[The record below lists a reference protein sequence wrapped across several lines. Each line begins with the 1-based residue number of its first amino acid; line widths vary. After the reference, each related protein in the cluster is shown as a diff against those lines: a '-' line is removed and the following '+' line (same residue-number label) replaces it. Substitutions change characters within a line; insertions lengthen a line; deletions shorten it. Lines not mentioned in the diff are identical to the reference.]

1 MFLKTLLIST
11 PMKEIRKIPFHKG
24 LNLIVDETPSGQTLT
39 GNNVGKTTVL
49 RLIDFCL
56 GRDGSVV
63 YKDPESKREVYQLVK
78 DYLIDNKI
86 IITLTLV
93 DDLDNPQRQVEVRR
107 NFLARKEHIC
117 QINCEDINKTDF
129 DSRLGEVIFPSI
141 KVEKPTFRQII
152 AHNVRYEDIRLNN
165 TLDILNPFTKPEEY
179 ETLYLF
185 LFGCDYDEG
194 NRREELLAN
203 IKSESNYKKRL
214 EKRGTKN
221 SYKVALQDIDR
232 EIAKLE
238 QKKSSLNINPQ
249 LDSDLVDLSKV
260 KEDINS
266 VSSAITSLRI
276 RRDVIQESINDFNQQ
291 RFDVDMAQL
300 QLVYN
305 QAAALIP
312 KMQHTFE
319 EMVSYHNKMLA
330 NRVRFIEEE
339 IPALDEKIVNLQA
352 SFASLREKERYLT
365 EKITASDTF
374 EELEKIINSLSEQ
387 YTRKGEYGSILSQI
401 ESVEETINKF
411 NEDLKNID
419 DGLFSKVFKSKVD
432 EQLSKFNDIFSEI
445 SDELYDER
453 YSVKEDVVRNTKGQP
468 VYKFSIIGT
477 NLSSGKKQGEI
488 SCFDIAYTLFADQE
502 SIPCMHFILND
513 KKELMHDNQLVKLAD
528 IVNRENV
535 QFVASILEDKLPAE
549 LRNEKYYVVKLSQ
562 NNKLL
567 RIENPQEV
575 LY

>member
-1 MFLKTLLIST
+1 MFLKSLLIST
-11 PMKEIRKIPFHKG
+11 PTKVIREIPFHKG
-24 LNLIVDETPSGQTLT
+24 LNLIVDETPSGETLT

-49 RLIDFCL
+49 RLVDFCL

-63 YKDPESKREVYQLVK
+63 FKDPESKREVYQLVK

-93 DDLDNPQRQVEVRR
+93 DDLDNPQRQIEVSR
-107 NFLARKEHIC
+107 NFLPRKESIC
-117 QINCEDINKTDF
+117 KINGEDISKIDF
-129 DSRLGEVIFPSI
+129 ENRLGEVIFPSI

-165 TLDILNPFTKPEEY
+165 TLDILNSFTKLEEY

-194 NRREELLAN
+194 SRREELLAN
-203 IKSESNYKKRL
+203 IKSESNYMKRL
-214 EKRGTKN
+214 EKHGTKN

-249 LDSDLVDLSKV
+249 LDQDLVELTSV
-260 KEDINS
+260 KEELNS
-266 VSSAITSLRI
+266 ISSAITSLRI

-291 RFDVDMAQL
+291 RFDVDMVQL
-300 QLVYN
+300 QLVYK

-312 KMQHTFE
+312 TIQHTFE

-330 NRVRFIEEE
+330 NRARFIEEE
-339 IPALDEKIVNLQA
+339 IPALDEKMAQLQT

-365 EKITASDTF
+365 EKVTASDTF
-374 EELEKIINSLSEQ
+374 EELEKVINALNEQ
-387 YTRKGEYGSILSQI
+387 YTRKGEYGAILSQI
-401 ESVEETINKF
+401 ESVEEAMNKF

-419 DGLFSKVFKSKVD
+419 DGLFSTDFKSKVD

-453 YSVKEDVVRNTKGQP
+453 YSVKEDVIRNTKGQS

-502 SIPCMHFILND
+502 SIPCLHFILND
-513 KKELMHDNQLVKLAD
+513 KKELMHDNQLVKLAE
-528 IVNRENV
+528 IANRENI

-549 LRNEKYYVVKLSQ
+549 LRNDDYYVVKLSQ
-562 NNKLL
+562 NDKLF
-567 RIENPQEV
+567 RIENPS
-575 LY
+575 

>member
-1 MFLKTLLIST
+1 MFLKSLLIST
-11 PMKEIRKIPFHKG
+11 PTKVIREIPFHKG
-24 LNLIVDETPSGQTLT
+24 LNLIVDETPSGETLT

-49 RLIDFCL
+49 RLVDFCL

-63 YKDPESKREVYQLVK
+63 FKDPESKREVYQLVK

-93 DDLDNPQRQVEVRR
+93 DDLDNPQRQIEVSR
-107 NFLARKEHIC
+107 NFLPRKESIC
-117 QINCEDINKTDF
+117 KINGEEISKIDF
-129 DSRLGEVIFPSI
+129 ENRLGDVIFPSI

-152 AHNVRYEDIRLNN
+152 AHNVRYEDTRLNN
-165 TLDILNPFTKPEEY
+165 TLDILNSFTKLEEY

-194 NRREELLAN
+194 SRREELLAN
-203 IKSESNYKKRL
+203 IKSESNYMKRL
-214 EKRGTKN
+214 EKHGTKN

-249 LDSDLVDLSKV
+249 LDQDLVELTSV
-260 KEDINS
+260 KEELNS
-266 VSSAITSLRI
+266 ISSAITSLRI

-291 RFDVDMAQL
+291 RFDVDMVQL
-300 QLVYN
+300 QLVYK

-312 KMQHTFE
+312 TIQHTFE

-330 NRVRFIEEE
+330 NRARFIEEE
-339 IPALDEKIVNLQA
+339 IPALDEKIAQLQT

-365 EKITASDTF
+365 EKVTASDTF
-374 EELEKIINSLSEQ
+374 EELEKVINALNEQ
-387 YTRKGEYGSILSQI
+387 YTRKGEYGAILSQI
-401 ESVEETINKF
+401 ESVEEAMNKF

-419 DGLFSKVFKSKVD
+419 DGLFSTDFKSKVD

-453 YSVKEDVVRNTKGQP
+453 YSVKEDVIRNAKGQS

-502 SIPCMHFILND
+502 SIPCLHFILND
-513 KKELMHDNQLVKLAD
+513 KKELMHDNQLVKLAE
-528 IVNRENV
+528 IANRENI

-549 LRNEKYYVVKLSQ
+549 LRNDDYYVVKLSQ
-562 NNKLL
+562 NDKLF
-567 RIENPQEV
+567 RIENPS
-575 LY
+575 

>member
-1 MFLKTLLIST
+1 MFLKSLLIST
-11 PMKEIRKIPFHKG
+11 PTKEIREIPFHKG
-24 LNLIVDETPSGQTLT
+24 LNLIVDETPSGETLT

-49 RLIDFCL
+49 RLVDFCL

-63 YKDPESKREVYQLVK
+63 FKDPESKRGVYQLVK

-93 DDLDNPQRQVEVRR
+93 DDLDNPQRQVEVSR
-107 NFLARKEHIC
+107 NFLPRKESISK
-117 QINCEDINKTDF
+117 INGEDISKTDF
-129 DSRLGEVIFPSI
+129 ENRLGEVIFPSI

-165 TLDILNPFTKPEEY
+165 TLDILNSFTKLEEY

-194 NRREELLAN
+194 SRREELLAN
-203 IKSESNYKKRL
+203 IKSESNYMKRL
-214 EKRGTKN
+214 EKHGTKN

-249 LDSDLVDLSKV
+249 LDQDLVELTSV
-260 KEDINS
+260 KEELNS

-291 RFDVDMAQL
+291 RFDVDMVQL
-300 QLVYN
+300 QLVYK

-312 KMQHTFE
+312 TIQHTFE
-319 EMVSYHNKMLA
+319 EMVIYHNKMLA
-330 NRVRFIEEE
+330 NRARFIEEE
-339 IPALDEKIVNLQA
+339 IPALDEKMAQLQA

-365 EKITASDTF
+365 EKVTASDTF
-374 EELEKIINSLSEQ
+374 EELEKVINALNEQ
-387 YTRKGEYGSILSQI
+387 YTRKGEYGAILSQI
-401 ESVEETINKF
+401 ESVEEAMNKF

-419 DGLFSKVFKSKVD
+419 VGLFSTDFKSKVD

-453 YSVKEDVVRNTKGQP
+453 YSVKEDVIRNTKGQS

-502 SIPCMHFILND
+502 SIPCLHFILND
-513 KKELMHDNQLVKLAD
+513 KKELMHDNQLIKLAE
-528 IVNRENV
+528 IANRENI

-549 LRNEKYYVVKLSQ
+549 LRNDDYYVVKLSQ
-562 NNKLL
+562 NDKLF
-567 RIENPQEV
+567 RIENPS
-575 LY
+575 

>member
-1 MFLKTLLIST
+1 MFLKSLLIST
-11 PMKEIRKIPFHKG
+11 PTKVIREIPFHKG
-24 LNLIVDETPSGQTLT
+24 LNLIVDETPSGETLT

-49 RLIDFCL
+49 RLVDFCL

-63 YKDPESKREVYQLVK
+63 FKDPESKREVYQLVK

-93 DDLDNPQRQVEVRR
+93 DDLDNPQRQIEVSR
-107 NFLARKEHIC
+107 NFLPRKESIC
-117 QINCEDINKTDF
+117 KINGEDISKIDF
-129 DSRLGEVIFPSI
+129 ENRLGEVIFPSI

-165 TLDILNPFTKPEEY
+165 TLDILNSFTKLEEY

-194 NRREELLAN
+194 SRREELLAN
-203 IKSESNYKKRL
+203 IKSEFNYMKRL
-214 EKRGTKN
+214 EKHGTKN

-249 LDSDLVDLSKV
+249 LDQDLVELTSV
-260 KEDINS
+260 KEELNS
-266 VSSAITSLRI
+266 ISSAITSLRI

-291 RFDVDMAQL
+291 RFDVDMVQL
-300 QLVYN
+300 QLVYK

-312 KMQHTFE
+312 TIQHTFE

-330 NRVRFIEEE
+330 NRARYIEEE
-339 IPALDEKIVNLQA
+339 TPALDEKMAQLQT

-365 EKITASDTF
+365 EKVTASDTF
-374 EELEKIINSLSEQ
+374 EELEKVINALNEQ
-387 YTRKGEYGSILSQI
+387 YTRKGEYGAILSQI
-401 ESVEETINKF
+401 ESAEEAMNKF

-419 DGLFSKVFKSKVD
+419 DGLFSTDFKSKVD

-453 YSVKEDVVRNTKGQP
+453 YSVKEDVIRNAKGQS

-502 SIPCMHFILND
+502 SIPCLHFILND
-513 KKELMHDNQLVKLAD
+513 KKELMHDNQLVKLAE
-528 IVNRENV
+528 IANRENI

-549 LRNEKYYVVKLSQ
+549 LRNDDYYVVKLSQ
-562 NNKLL
+562 NDKLF
-567 RIENPQEV
+567 RIENPS
-575 LY
+575 

>member
-1 MFLKTLLIST
+1 MFLKSLLIST
-11 PMKEIRKIPFHKG
+11 PTKVIREIPFHKG
-24 LNLIVDETPSGQTLT
+24 LNLIVDETPSGETLT

-49 RLIDFCL
+49 RLVDFCL

-63 YKDPESKREVYQLVK
+63 FKDPESKREVYQLVK

-93 DDLDNPQRQVEVRR
+93 DDLDNPQRQIEVNR
-107 NFLARKEHIC
+107 NFLPRKESIC
-117 QINCEDINKTDF
+117 KINGEDISKIDF
-129 DSRLGEVIFPSI
+129 ENRLGEVIFPSI

-165 TLDILNPFTKPEEY
+165 TLDILNSFTKLEEY

-185 LFGCDYDEG
+185 LFGCDYNEG
-194 NRREELLAN
+194 SRREELLAN
-203 IKSESNYKKRL
+203 IKSEFNYMKRL
-214 EKRGTKN
+214 EKHGTKN

-249 LDSDLVDLSKV
+249 LDQDLVELTSV
-260 KEDINS
+260 KEELNS
-266 VSSAITSLRI
+266 ISSAITSLRI

-291 RFDVDMAQL
+291 RFDVDMVQL
-300 QLVYN
+300 QLVYK

-312 KMQHTFE
+312 TIQHTFE

-330 NRVRFIEEE
+330 NRARYIEEE
-339 IPALDEKIVNLQA
+339 IPALDEKMAQLQT

-365 EKITASDTF
+365 EKVTASDTF
-374 EELEKIINSLSEQ
+374 EELEKVINALNEQ
-387 YTRKGEYGSILSQI
+387 YTRKGEYGAILSQI
-401 ESVEETINKF
+401 ESVEEAMKKF

-419 DGLFSKVFKSKVD
+419 DGLFSTDFKSKVD

-453 YSVKEDVVRNTKGQP
+453 YSVKEDVIRNAKGQS

-502 SIPCMHFILND
+502 SIPCLHFILND
-513 KKELMHDNQLVKLAD
+513 KKELMHDNQLVKLAE
-528 IVNRENV
+528 IANRENI

-549 LRNEKYYVVKLSQ
+549 LRNDDYYVVKLSQ
-562 NNKLL
+562 NDKLF
-567 RIENPQEV
+567 RIENPS
-575 LY
+575 

>member
-1 MFLKTLLIST
+1 MFLKSLLIASPT
-11 PMKEIRKIPFHKG
+11 MEIRKISFHKG
-24 LNLIVDETPSGQTLT
+24 LNLIVDETPSGETLT

-56 GRDGSVV
+56 GREGSVV
-63 YKDPESKREVYQLVK
+63 FKDPESKREVYQLVK

-86 IITLTLV
+86 IVTLTLV
-93 DDLDNPQRQVEVRR
+93 DDLDNPRRKVEICR
-107 NFLARKEHIC
+107 NFLSRRESIC
-117 QINCEDINKTDF
+117 QINGEDISKSDF
-129 DSRLGEVIFPSI
+129 ENSLGKVIFPTI
-141 KVEKPTFRQII
+141 KVEKPSFRQII

-165 TLDILNPFTKPEEY
+165 TLDILNSFTKTEEY

-194 NRREELLAN
+194 NKREELIAN

-214 EKRGTKN
+214 EKHGTKN

-238 QKKSSLNINPQ
+238 QKKATLNINPQ
-249 LDSDLVDLSKV
+249 LDLDLEELTGV
-260 KEDINS
+260 KEELNT
-266 VSSAITSLRI
+266 VGSAITSLRI

-300 QLVYN
+300 QLIYK
-305 QAAALIP
+305 QAASLMPAI
-312 KMQHTFE
+312 QHTFE

-339 IPALDEKIVNLQA
+339 IPLLEEKIGQLQM
-352 SFASLREKERYLT
+352 SFSYLREKEMLLT

-374 EELEKIINSLSEQ
+374 EELEKVINALNEQ
-387 YTRKGEYGSILSQI
+387 YTRKGEYSAILSQI
-401 ESVEETINKF
+401 ESVEEAIGKF
-411 NEDLKNID
+411 DEDLKNID
-419 DGLFSKVFKSKVD
+419 EGLFSNDFKTIVD
-432 EQLSKFNDIFSEI
+432 DQLSKFNDIFSEI

-453 YSVKEDVVRNTKGQP
+453 YSVKEDVVRNTKGQF

-502 SIPCMHFILND
+502 SIPCLHFILND
-513 KKELMHDNQLVKLAD
+513 KKELMHDNQLVKLAE
-528 IVNRENV
+528 IANRENI

-549 LRNEKYYVVKLSQ
+549 LRNEDYYIVKLSQ
-562 NNKLL
+562 GDKLL
-567 RIENPQEV
+567 RIENT
-575 LY
+575 

>member
-1 MFLKTLLIST
+1 MFLKSLLIST
-11 PMKEIRKIPFHKG
+11 PTKVIREIPFHKG
-24 LNLIVDETPSGQTLT
+24 LNLIVDETPSGETLT

-49 RLIDFCL
+49 RLVDFCL

-63 YKDPESKREVYQLVK
+63 FKDPESKREVYQLVK

-86 IITLTLV
+86 IITLILV
-93 DDLDNPQRQVEVRR
+93 DDLDNPQRQIEVSR
-107 NFLARKEHIC
+107 NFLPRKESIC
-117 QINCEDINKTDF
+117 KINGEDISKIDF
-129 DSRLGEVIFPSI
+129 ENRLGEVIFPSI

-165 TLDILNPFTKPEEY
+165 TLDILNSFTKLEEY

-194 NRREELLAN
+194 SRREELLAN
-203 IKSESNYKKRL
+203 IKSESNYMKRL
-214 EKRGTKN
+214 EKHGTKN

-249 LDSDLVDLSKV
+249 LDQDLVELTSV
-260 KEDINS
+260 KEELNS
-266 VSSAITSLRI
+266 ISSAITSLRI

-291 RFDVDMAQL
+291 RFDVDMVQL
-300 QLVYN
+300 QLVYK

-312 KMQHTFE
+312 TIQHTFE

-330 NRVRFIEEE
+330 NRARFIEEE
-339 IPALDEKIVNLQA
+339 IPALDEKMAQLQT

-365 EKITASDTF
+365 EKVTASDTF
-374 EELEKIINSLSEQ
+374 EELEKVINALNEQ
-387 YTRKGEYGSILSQI
+387 YTRKGEYGAILSQI
-401 ESVEETINKF
+401 ESVEEAMNKF

-419 DGLFSKVFKSKVD
+419 DGLFSTDFKSKVD

-453 YSVKEDVVRNTKGQP
+453 YSVKEDVIRNAKGQS

-502 SIPCMHFILND
+502 SIPCLHFILND
-513 KKELMHDNQLVKLAD
+513 KKELMHDNQLVKLAE
-528 IVNRENV
+528 IANRENI

-549 LRNEKYYVVKLSQ
+549 LRNDDYYVVKLSQ
-562 NNKLL
+562 NDKLF
-567 RIENPQEV
+567 RIENPS
-575 LY
+575 

>member
-1 MFLKTLLIST
+1 MFLKSLLIST
-11 PMKEIRKIPFHKG
+11 PTKEIREILFHKG
-24 LNLIVDETPSGQTLT
+24 LNLIVDETPSGETLT

-63 YKDPESKREVYQLVK
+63 YKDPENKREVYQLVK
-78 DYLIDNKI
+78 DYLVDNKI

-93 DDLDNPQRQVEVRR
+93 DDLDAPQRQVEVSR
-107 NFLARKEHIC
+107 NFLVRKEAIC
-117 QINCEDINKTDF
+117 QINGEDISKTDF
-129 DSRLGEVIFPSI
+129 ESRLGEVIFPSI
-141 KVEKPTFRQII
+141 RISKPTFRQII

-165 TLDILNPFTKPEEY
+165 TLDILNSFTTPEEY

-185 LFGCDYDEG
+185 LFGCNYDDG
-194 NRREELLAN
+194 KRREELIAN
-203 IKSESNYKKRL
+203 IKSELNYKKRL
-214 EKRGTKN
+214 EKNGTKN

-249 LDSDLVDLSKV
+249 LDQDLAELTAV
-260 KEDINS
+260 KEELNR

-300 QLVYN
+300 QLVYK

-312 KMQHTFE
+312 TIQHTFE
-319 EMVSYHNKMLA
+319 EMVNYHNKMLA
-330 NRVRFIEEE
+330 NRIHFIEEE
-339 IPALDEKIVNLQA
+339 IPSLDERIFQLQI
-352 SFASLREKERYLT
+352 SYTTLRVKERRLT
-365 EKITASDTF
+365 ETITASDTF
-374 EELEKIINSLSEQ
+374 DELEKVINALNEQ
-387 YTRKGEYGSILSQI
+387 YKRKGEYGAILYQI
-401 ESVEETINKF
+401 ESVDEALTKF
-411 NEDLKNID
+411 NEELQDID
-419 DGLFSKVFKSKVD
+419 DGLFSVDFKAMVD

-453 YSVKEDVVRNTKGQP
+453 YSVKEDVVMTSKGQS

-488 SCFDIAYTLFADQE
+488 SCFDIAYTLFADRE
-502 SIPCMHFILND
+502 SIPCLHFILND

-528 IVNRENV
+528 IANRENI

-549 LRNEKYYVVKLSQ
+549 LRDEDYYVVKLSQ
-562 NNKLL
+562 NDKLL
-567 RIENPQEV
+567 RIEN
-575 LY
+575 LS

>member
-1 MFLKTLLIST
+1 MFLKSLLIST
-11 PMKEIRKIPFHKG
+11 PTKVIREIPFHKG
-24 LNLIVDETPSGQTLT
+24 LNLIVDETPSGETLT

-49 RLIDFCL
+49 RLVDFCL

-63 YKDPESKREVYQLVK
+63 FKDPESKREVYQLVK

-93 DDLDNPQRQVEVRR
+93 DDLDNPQRQIEVSR
-107 NFLARKEHIC
+107 NFLPRKESIC
-117 QINCEDINKTDF
+117 KINGEDISKIDF
-129 DSRLGEVIFPSI
+129 ENRLGEVIFPSI

-165 TLDILNPFTKPEEY
+165 TLDILNSFTKLEEY

-194 NRREELLAN
+194 SRREELLAN
-203 IKSESNYKKRL
+203 IKSEFNYMKRL
-214 EKRGTKN
+214 EKHGTKN

-249 LDSDLVDLSKV
+249 LDQDLVELTSV
-260 KEDINS
+260 KEELNS
-266 VSSAITSLRI
+266 ISSAITSLRI

-291 RFDVDMAQL
+291 RFDVDMVQL
-300 QLVYN
+300 QLVYK

-312 KMQHTFE
+312 TIQHTFE

-330 NRVRFIEEE
+330 NRARYIEEE
-339 IPALDEKIVNLQA
+339 IPALDEKMAQLQT

-365 EKITASDTF
+365 EKVTASDTF
-374 EELEKIINSLSEQ
+374 EELEKVINALNEQ
-387 YTRKGEYGSILSQI
+387 YTRKGEYGAILSQI
-401 ESVEETINKF
+401 ESVEEAMNKF

-419 DGLFSKVFKSKVD
+419 DGLFSTDFKSKVD

-445 SDELYDER
+445 SDEVYDER
-453 YSVKEDVVRNTKGQP
+453 YSVKEDVIRNAKGQS

-502 SIPCMHFILND
+502 SIPCLHFILND
-513 KKELMHDNQLVKLAD
+513 KKELMHDNQLVKLAE
-528 IVNRENV
+528 IANRENI

-549 LRNEKYYVVKLSQ
+549 LRNDDYYVVKLSQ
-562 NNKLL
+562 NDKLF
-567 RIENPQEV
+567 RIENPS
-575 LY
+575 

>member
-1 MFLKTLLIST
+1 MFLKSLLIST
-11 PMKEIRKIPFHKG
+11 PTKVIREIPFHKG
-24 LNLIVDETPSGQTLT
+24 LNLIVDETPSGETLT

-49 RLIDFCL
+49 RLVDFCL

-63 YKDPESKREVYQLVK
+63 FKDPESKREVYQLVK

-93 DDLDNPQRQVEVRR
+93 DDLDNPQRQIEVSR
-107 NFLARKEHIC
+107 NFLPRKESIC
-117 QINCEDINKTDF
+117 KINGEDISKIDF
-129 DSRLGEVIFPSI
+129 ENRLGEVIFPSI

-152 AHNVRYEDIRLNN
+152 AHNVRYEDLRLNN
-165 TLDILNPFTKPEEY
+165 TLDILNSFTKLEEY

-194 NRREELLAN
+194 SRREELLAN
-203 IKSESNYKKRL
+203 IKSESNYMKRL
-214 EKRGTKN
+214 EKHGTKN

-249 LDSDLVDLSKV
+249 LDQDLVELTSV
-260 KEDINS
+260 KEKLNS
-266 VSSAITSLRI
+266 ISSAITSLRI

-291 RFDVDMAQL
+291 RFDVDMVQL
-300 QLVYN
+300 QLVYK

-312 KMQHTFE
+312 TIQHTFE

-330 NRVRFIEEE
+330 NRARFIEEE
-339 IPALDEKIVNLQA
+339 IPALDEKIAQLQT

-365 EKITASDTF
+365 EKVTASDTF
-374 EELEKIINSLSEQ
+374 EELEKVINALNEQ
-387 YTRKGEYGSILSQI
+387 YTRKGEYGAILSQI
-401 ESVEETINKF
+401 ESVEEAMNKF

-419 DGLFSKVFKSKVD
+419 DGLFSTDFKSKVD

-453 YSVKEDVVRNTKGQP
+453 YSVKEDVIRNAKGQS

-502 SIPCMHFILND
+502 SIPCLHFILND
-513 KKELMHDNQLVKLAD
+513 KKELMHDNQLVKLAE
-528 IVNRENV
+528 IANRENI

-549 LRNEKYYVVKLSQ
+549 LRNDDYYVVKLSQ
-562 NNKLL
+562 NDKLF
-567 RIENPQEV
+567 RIENPS
-575 LY
+575 

>member
-1 MFLKTLLIST
+1 MFLKYLLIST
-11 PMKEIRKIPFHKG
+11 PTKVIREIPFHKG
-24 LNLIVDETPSGQTLT
+24 LNLIVDETPSGETLT

-63 YKDPESKREVYQLVK
+63 FKDPESKREVYQLVK

-93 DDLDNPQRQVEVRR
+93 DDLDNPQRQIEVSR
-107 NFLARKEHIC
+107 NFLPRKESIC
-117 QINCEDINKTDF
+117 KINGEDISKIDF
-129 DSRLGEVIFPSI
+129 ENRLGEVIFPSI

-165 TLDILNPFTKPEEY
+165 TLDILNSFTKLEEY

-194 NRREELLAN
+194 SRREELLAN
-203 IKSESNYKKRL
+203 IKSESNYMKRL
-214 EKRGTKN
+214 EKHGTKN

-249 LDSDLVDLSKV
+249 LDQDMVELTSV
-260 KEDINS
+260 KEELNS
-266 VSSAITSLRI
+266 ISSAITSLRI

-291 RFDVDMAQL
+291 RFDVDMVQL
-300 QLVYN
+300 QLVYK

-312 KMQHTFE
+312 TIQHTFE

-330 NRVRFIEEE
+330 NRARFIEEE
-339 IPALDEKIVNLQA
+339 IPALDEKMAQLQT

-365 EKITASDTF
+365 EKVTASDTF
-374 EELEKIINSLSEQ
+374 EELEKVINALNEQ
-387 YTRKGEYGSILSQI
+387 YTRKGEYGAILSQI
-401 ESVEETINKF
+401 ESVEEAMNKF

-419 DGLFSKVFKSKVD
+419 DGLFSTDFKSKVD

-453 YSVKEDVVRNTKGQP
+453 YSVKEDVIRNAKGQS

-502 SIPCMHFILND
+502 SIPCLHFILND
-513 KKELMHDNQLVKLAD
+513 KKELMHDNQLVKLAE
-528 IVNRENV
+528 IANRENI

-549 LRNEKYYVVKLSQ
+549 LRNDDYYVVKLSQ
-562 NNKLL
+562 NDKLF
-567 RIENPQEV
+567 RIENPS
-575 LY
+575 

>member
-1 MFLKTLLIST
+1 MFLKSLLIST
-11 PMKEIRKIPFHKG
+11 PTKVIREIPFHKG
-24 LNLIVDETPSGQTLT
+24 LNLIVDETPSGETLT

-49 RLIDFCL
+49 RLVDFCL

-63 YKDPESKREVYQLVK
+63 FKDPESKREVYQLVK
-78 DYLIDNKI
+78 DYLIDNKV

-93 DDLDNPQRQVEVRR
+93 DDLDNPQRQIEVNR
-107 NFLARKEHIC
+107 NFLPRKESIC
-117 QINCEDINKTDF
+117 KINGEDISKIDF
-129 DSRLGEVIFPSI
+129 ENRLGEVIFPSI

-165 TLDILNPFTKPEEY
+165 TLDILNSFTKLEEY

-185 LFGCDYDEG
+185 LFGCDYNEG
-194 NRREELLAN
+194 SRREELLSN
-203 IKSESNYKKRL
+203 IKSEFNYMKRL
-214 EKRGTKN
+214 EKHGTKN

-249 LDSDLVDLSKV
+249 LDQDLVELTSV
-260 KEDINS
+260 KEELNS
-266 VSSAITSLRI
+266 ISSAITSLRI

-291 RFDVDMAQL
+291 RFDVDMVQL
-300 QLVYN
+300 QLVYK

-312 KMQHTFE
+312 TIQHTFE

-330 NRVRFIEEE
+330 NRARYIEEE
-339 IPALDEKIVNLQA
+339 IPALDEKMAQLQT

-365 EKITASDTF
+365 EKVTASDTF
-374 EELEKIINSLSEQ
+374 EELEKVINALNEQ
-387 YTRKGEYGSILSQI
+387 YTRKGEYGAILSQI
-401 ESVEETINKF
+401 ESVEEAMKKF

-419 DGLFSKVFKSKVD
+419 DGLFSTDFKSKVD

-453 YSVKEDVVRNTKGQP
+453 YSVKEDVVRNAKGQS

-502 SIPCMHFILND
+502 SIPCLHFILND
-513 KKELMHDNQLVKLAD
+513 KKELMHDNQLVKLAE
-528 IVNRENV
+528 IANRENI

-549 LRNEKYYVVKLSQ
+549 LRNDDYYVVKLSQ
-562 NNKLL
+562 NDKLF
-567 RIENPQEV
+567 RIENPS
-575 LY
+575 

>member
-1 MFLKTLLIST
+1 MFLKSLLIST
-11 PMKEIRKIPFHKG
+11 PTKVIREIPFHKG
-24 LNLIVDETPSGQTLT
+24 LNLIVDETPSGETLT

-49 RLIDFCL
+49 RLVDFCL

-63 YKDPESKREVYQLVK
+63 FKDPESKREVYQLVK

-93 DDLDNPQRQVEVRR
+93 DDLDNPQRQIEVSR
-107 NFLARKEHIC
+107 NFLPRKESIC
-117 QINCEDINKTDF
+117 KINGEDISKIDF
-129 DSRLGEVIFPSI
+129 ENRLGEVIFPSI

-165 TLDILNPFTKPEEY
+165 TLDILNSFTKLEEY

-194 NRREELLAN
+194 SRREELLAN
-203 IKSESNYKKRL
+203 IKSEFNYMKRL
-214 EKRGTKN
+214 EKHGTKN

-232 EIAKLE
+232 EITKLE

-249 LDSDLVDLSKV
+249 LDQDLDELTSI
-260 KEDINS
+260 KEELNS

-276 RRDVIQESINDFNQQ
+276 RRDVIQESINDFNLQ
-291 RFDVDMAQL
+291 RFDVDMVQL
-300 QLVYN
+300 QLVYK

-312 KMQHTFE
+312 TIQHTFE

-330 NRVRFIEEE
+330 NRARYIEEE
-339 IPALDEKIVNLQA
+339 IPALDEKMAQLQT

-365 EKITASDTF
+365 EKVTASDTF
-374 EELEKIINSLSEQ
+374 EELEKVINALNEQ
-387 YTRKGEYGSILSQI
+387 YTRKGEYGAILSQI
-401 ESVEETINKF
+401 ESVEEAMKKF

-419 DGLFSKVFKSKVD
+419 DGLFSTDFKSKVD

-453 YSVKEDVVRNTKGQP
+453 YSVKEDVIRNAKGQS

-502 SIPCMHFILND
+502 SIPCLHFILND
-513 KKELMHDNQLVKLAD
+513 KKELMHDNQLVKLAE
-528 IVNRENV
+528 IANRENI

-549 LRNEKYYVVKLSQ
+549 LRNDDYYVVKLSQ
-562 NNKLL
+562 NDKLF
-567 RIENPQEV
+567 RIENPS
-575 LY
+575 

>member
-1 MFLKTLLIST
+1 MFLKSLLIST
-11 PMKEIRKIPFHKG
+11 PTKVIREIPFHKG
-24 LNLIVDETPSGQTLT
+24 LNLIVDETPSGETLT

-49 RLIDFCL
+49 RLVDFCL

-63 YKDPESKREVYQLVK
+63 FKDPESKREVYQLVK
-78 DYLIDNKI
+78 GYLIDNKI

-93 DDLDNPQRQVEVRR
+93 DDLDNPQRQIEVSR
-107 NFLARKEHIC
+107 NFLPRKESIC
-117 QINCEDINKTDF
+117 KINGEDISKIDF
-129 DSRLGEVIFPSI
+129 ENRLGEVIFPSI

-165 TLDILNPFTKPEEY
+165 TLDILNSFTKLEEY

-194 NRREELLAN
+194 SRREELLAN
-203 IKSESNYKKRL
+203 IKSESNYMKRL
-214 EKRGTKN
+214 EKHGTKN

-249 LDSDLVDLSKV
+249 LDQDLVELTSV
-260 KEDINS
+260 KEELNS
-266 VSSAITSLRI
+266 ISSAITSLRI

-291 RFDVDMAQL
+291 RFDVDMVQL
-300 QLVYN
+300 QLVYK

-312 KMQHTFE
+312 TIQHTFE

-330 NRVRFIEEE
+330 NRARFIEEE
-339 IPALDEKIVNLQA
+339 IPALDEKMAQLQT

-365 EKITASDTF
+365 EKVTASDTF
-374 EELEKIINSLSEQ
+374 EELEKVINALNEQ
-387 YTRKGEYGSILSQI
+387 YTRKGEYGAILSQI
-401 ESVEETINKF
+401 ESVEEAMNKF

-419 DGLFSKVFKSKVD
+419 DGLFSTDFKSKVD

-453 YSVKEDVVRNTKGQP
+453 YSVKEDVIRNAKGQS

-502 SIPCMHFILND
+502 SIPCLHFILND
-513 KKELMHDNQLVKLAD
+513 KKELMHDNQLVKLAE
-528 IVNRENV
+528 IANRENI

-549 LRNEKYYVVKLSQ
+549 LRNDDYYVVKLSQ
-562 NNKLL
+562 NDKLF
-567 RIENPQEV
+567 RIENPS
-575 LY
+575 

>member
-1 MFLKTLLIST
+1 MFLKSLLIASPT
-11 PMKEIRKIPFHKG
+11 KEIRKISFHKG
-24 LNLIVDETPSGQTLT
+24 LNLIVDETPSGETLT

-56 GRDGSVV
+56 GREGSVV
-63 YKDPESKREVYQLVK
+63 FKDPESKREVYQLVK

-86 IITLTLV
+86 IVTLTLV
-93 DDLDNPQRQVEVRR
+93 DDLDNPRRKVEICR
-107 NFLARKEHIC
+107 NFLSRRESIC
-117 QINCEDINKTDF
+117 QINGEDISKSDF
-129 DSRLGEVIFPSI
+129 ENSLGKVIFPTI
-141 KVEKPTFRQII
+141 KVEKPSFRQII

-165 TLDILNPFTKPEEY
+165 TLDILNSFTKTEEY

-194 NRREELLAN
+194 NRREELIAN

-214 EKRGTKN
+214 EKHGTKN

-238 QKKSSLNINPQ
+238 QKKATLNINPQ
-249 LDSDLVDLSKV
+249 LDLDLEELTGV
-260 KEDINS
+260 KEELNT
-266 VSSAITSLRI
+266 VGSAITSLRI

-300 QLVYN
+300 QLIYK
-305 QAAALIP
+305 QAASLMPAI
-312 KMQHTFE
+312 QHTFE

-339 IPALDEKIVNLQA
+339 IPLLEEKIWQLQM
-352 SFASLREKERYLT
+352 SFSYLREKEMLLT

-374 EELEKIINSLSEQ
+374 EELEKVINALNEQ
-387 YTRKGEYGSILSQI
+387 YTRKGEYSAILSQI
-401 ESVEETINKF
+401 ESVEEAIGKF
-411 NEDLKNID
+411 DEDLKNID
-419 DGLFSKVFKSKVD
+419 EGLFSNDFKTIVD
-432 EQLSKFNDIFSEI
+432 DQLSKFNDIFSEI

-453 YSVKEDVVRNTKGQP
+453 YSVKEDVVRNTKGQF

-488 SCFDIAYTLFADQE
+488 SCFDIAYTLFADKE
-502 SIPCMHFILND
+502 SIPCLHFILND
-513 KKELMHDNQLVKLAD
+513 KKELMHDNQLVKLAE
-528 IVNRENV
+528 IANRENI

-549 LRNEKYYVVKLSQ
+549 LRNEDYYIVKLSQ
-562 NNKLL
+562 GDKLL
-567 RIENPQEV
+567 RIENT
-575 LY
+575 

>member
-1 MFLKTLLIST
+1 MFLKSLLIST
-11 PMKEIRKIPFHKG
+11 PTKVIREIPFHKG
-24 LNLIVDETPSGQTLT
+24 LNLIVDETPSGETLT

-49 RLIDFCL
+49 RLVDFCL

-63 YKDPESKREVYQLVK
+63 FRDPESKREVYQLVK

-93 DDLDNPQRQVEVRR
+93 DDLDNPQRQIEVSR
-107 NFLARKEHIC
+107 NFLPRKESIC
-117 QINCEDINKTDF
+117 KINGEDISKIDF
-129 DSRLGEVIFPSI
+129 ENRLGEVIFPSI

-165 TLDILNPFTKPEEY
+165 TLDILNSFTKLEEY

-194 NRREELLAN
+194 SRREELLAN
-203 IKSESNYKKRL
+203 IKSEFNYMKRL
-214 EKRGTKN
+214 EKHGTKN

-249 LDSDLVDLSKV
+249 LDQDLVELTSV
-260 KEDINS
+260 KEELNS
-266 VSSAITSLRI
+266 ISSAITSLRI

-291 RFDVDMAQL
+291 RFDVDMVQL
-300 QLVYN
+300 QLVYK

-312 KMQHTFE
+312 TIQHTFE

-330 NRVRFIEEE
+330 NRARYIEEE
-339 IPALDEKIVNLQA
+339 IPALDEKMAQLQT

-365 EKITASDTF
+365 EKVTASDTF
-374 EELEKIINSLSEQ
+374 EELEKVINALNEQ
-387 YTRKGEYGSILSQI
+387 YTRKGEYGAILSQI
-401 ESVEETINKF
+401 ESVEEAMNKF
-411 NEDLKNID
+411 NEDLKSID
-419 DGLFSKVFKSKVD
+419 DGLFSTDFKSKVD

-453 YSVKEDVVRNTKGQP
+453 YSVKEDVIRNAKGQS

-502 SIPCMHFILND
+502 SIPCLHFILND
-513 KKELMHDNQLVKLAD
+513 KKELMHDNQLVKLAE
-528 IVNRENV
+528 IANRENI

-549 LRNEKYYVVKLSQ
+549 LRNDDYYVVKLSQ
-562 NNKLL
+562 NDKLF
-567 RIENPQEV
+567 RIENPS
-575 LY
+575 

>member
-1 MFLKTLLIST
+1 MFLKSLLIST
-11 PMKEIRKIPFHKG
+11 PTKVIREIPFHKG
-24 LNLIVDETPSGQTLT
+24 LNLIVDETPSGETLT

-49 RLIDFCL
+49 RLVDFCL

-63 YKDPESKREVYQLVK
+63 FKDPESKREVYQLVK

-93 DDLDNPQRQVEVRR
+93 DDLDNPQRQIEVNR
-107 NFLARKEHIC
+107 NFLPRKESIC
-117 QINCEDINKTDF
+117 KINGEDISKIDF
-129 DSRLGEVIFPSI
+129 ENRLGEVIFPSI

-165 TLDILNPFTKPEEY
+165 TLEILNSFTKLEEY

-194 NRREELLAN
+194 SRREELLAN
-203 IKSESNYKKRL
+203 IKSEFNYMKRL
-214 EKRGTKN
+214 EKHGTKN

-249 LDSDLVDLSKV
+249 LDQDLVELTSV
-260 KEDINS
+260 KEELNS
-266 VSSAITSLRI
+266 ISSAITSLRI

-291 RFDVDMAQL
+291 RFDVDMVQL
-300 QLVYN
+300 QLVYK

-312 KMQHTFE
+312 TIQHTFE

-330 NRVRFIEEE
+330 NRARYIEEE
-339 IPALDEKIVNLQA
+339 IPALDEKMAQLQT

-365 EKITASDTF
+365 EKVTASDTF
-374 EELEKIINSLSEQ
+374 EELEKVINALNEQ
-387 YTRKGEYGSILSQI
+387 YTRKGEYGAILSQI
-401 ESVEETINKF
+401 ESVEEAMNKF

-419 DGLFSKVFKSKVD
+419 DGLFSTDFKSKVD

-453 YSVKEDVVRNTKGQP
+453 YSVKEDVIRNAKGQS

-502 SIPCMHFILND
+502 SIPCLHFILND
-513 KKELMHDNQLVKLAD
+513 KKELMHDNQLVKLAE
-528 IVNRENV
+528 IANRENI

-549 LRNEKYYVVKLSQ
+549 LRNDDYYVVKLSQ
-562 NNKLL
+562 NDKLF
-567 RIENPQEV
+567 RIENPS
-575 LY
+575 

>member
-1 MFLKTLLIST
+1 MFLKSLLIST
-11 PMKEIRKIPFHKG
+11 PTKVIREIPFHKG
-24 LNLIVDETPSGQTLT
+24 LNLIVDETPSGDTLT

-63 YKDPESKREVYQLVK
+63 FKDPESKREVYQLVK

-93 DDLDNPQRQVEVRR
+93 DDLDNPQRQIEVSR
-107 NFLARKEHIC
+107 NFLPRKESIC
-117 QINCEDINKTDF
+117 KINGEDISKIDF
-129 DSRLGEVIFPSI
+129 ENRLGEVIFPSI

-165 TLDILNPFTKPEEY
+165 TLDILNSFTKLEEY

-194 NRREELLAN
+194 SRREELLAN
-203 IKSESNYKKRL
+203 IKSESNYMKRL
-214 EKRGTKN
+214 EKYGTKN

-249 LDSDLVDLSKV
+249 LDQDLVELTSV
-260 KEDINS
+260 KEELNS
-266 VSSAITSLRI
+266 ISSAIISLRI

-291 RFDVDMAQL
+291 RFDVDMVQL
-300 QLVYN
+300 QLVYK

-312 KMQHTFE
+312 TIQHTFE

-330 NRVRFIEEE
+330 NRARFIEAE
-339 IPALDEKIVNLQA
+339 IPALDEKMAQLQT

-365 EKITASDTF
+365 EKVTTSDTF
-374 EELEKIINSLSEQ
+374 EELEKVINALNEQ
-387 YTRKGEYGSILSQI
+387 YTRKGEYGAILSQI
-401 ESVEETINKF
+401 ESIEEAMNKF

-419 DGLFSKVFKSKVD
+419 DGLFSTDFKSKVD

-453 YSVKEDVVRNTKGQP
+453 YSVKEDVIRNAKGQS

-502 SIPCMHFILND
+502 SIPCLHFILND
-513 KKELMHDNQLVKLAD
+513 KKELMHDNQLVKLAE
-528 IVNRENV
+528 IANRENI

-549 LRNEKYYVVKLSQ
+549 LRNDDYYVVKLSQ
-562 NNKLL
+562 NDKLF
-567 RIENPQEV
+567 RIENPS
-575 LY
+575 

>member
-1 MFLKTLLIST
+1 MFLKSLLIST
-11 PMKEIRKIPFHKG
+11 PTKVIREIPFHKG
-24 LNLIVDETPSGQTLT
+24 LNLIVDETPSGETLT

-63 YKDPESKREVYQLVK
+63 FKDPESKREVYQLVK

-93 DDLDNPQRQVEVRR
+93 DDLDNPQRQIEVSR
-107 NFLARKEHIC
+107 NFLPRKESIC
-117 QINCEDINKTDF
+117 KINGEDISKIDF
-129 DSRLGEVIFPSI
+129 ENRLGEVIFPSI

-165 TLDILNPFTKPEEY
+165 TLDILNSFTKLEEY

-194 NRREELLAN
+194 SRREELLAN
-203 IKSESNYKKRL
+203 IKSESNYMKRL
-214 EKRGTKN
+214 EKYGTKN

-249 LDSDLVDLSKV
+249 LDQDLVELTSV
-260 KEDINS
+260 KEELNS
-266 VSSAITSLRI
+266 ISSAITSLRI

-291 RFDVDMAQL
+291 RFDVDMVQL
-300 QLVYN
+300 QLVYK

-312 KMQHTFE
+312 TIQHTFE

-330 NRVRFIEEE
+330 NRARFIEAE
-339 IPALDEKIVNLQA
+339 IPALDEKMAQLQTT
-352 SFASLREKERYLT
+352 FASLREKERYLT
-365 EKITASDTF
+365 EKVTASDTF
-374 EELEKIINSLSEQ
+374 EELEKVINALNEQ
-387 YTRKGEYGSILSQI
+387 YTRKGEYGAILSQI
-401 ESVEETINKF
+401 ESVEEAMNKF

-419 DGLFSKVFKSKVD
+419 DGLFSTDFKSKVD

-453 YSVKEDVVRNTKGQP
+453 YSVKEDVIRNAKGQS

-502 SIPCMHFILND
+502 SIPCLHFILND
-513 KKELMHDNQLVKLAD
+513 KKELMHDNQLVKLAE
-528 IVNRENV
+528 IANRENI

-549 LRNEKYYVVKLSQ
+549 LRNDDYYVVKLSQ
-562 NNKLL
+562 NDKLF
-567 RIENPQEV
+567 RIENPS
-575 LY
+575 

>member
-1 MFLKTLLIST
+1 MFLKSLLIST
-11 PMKEIRKIPFHKG
+11 PTKVIREIPFHKG
-24 LNLIVDETPSGQTLT
+24 LNLIVDETPSGETLT

-49 RLIDFCL
+49 RLVDFCL

-63 YKDPESKREVYQLVK
+63 FKDPESKREVYQLVK

-93 DDLDNPQRQVEVRR
+93 DDLDNPQRQIEVSR
-107 NFLARKEHIC
+107 NFLPRKESIC
-117 QINCEDINKTDF
+117 KINGEDISKTDF
-129 DSRLGEVIFPSI
+129 ENRLGEVIFPSI

-165 TLDILNPFTKPEEY
+165 TLDILNSFTKLEEY

-194 NRREELLAN
+194 SRREELLAN
-203 IKSESNYKKRL
+203 IKSEFNYMKRL
-214 EKRGTKN
+214 EKHGTKN

-249 LDSDLVDLSKV
+249 LDQDLVELTSV
-260 KEDINS
+260 KEELNS
-266 VSSAITSLRI
+266 ISSAITSLRI

-291 RFDVDMAQL
+291 RFDVDMVQL
-300 QLVYN
+300 QLVYK

-312 KMQHTFE
+312 TIQHTFE

-330 NRVRFIEEE
+330 NRARYIEEE
-339 IPALDEKIVNLQA
+339 IPALDEKMAQLQT

-365 EKITASDTF
+365 EKVTASDTF
-374 EELEKIINSLSEQ
+374 EELEKVINALNEQ
-387 YTRKGEYGSILSQI
+387 YTRKGEYGAILSQI
-401 ESVEETINKF
+401 ESVEEAMNKF
-411 NEDLKNID
+411 NEDLKSID
-419 DGLFSKVFKSKVD
+419 DGLFSTDFKSKVD

-453 YSVKEDVVRNTKGQP
+453 YSVKEDVIRNAKGQS

-502 SIPCMHFILND
+502 SIPCLHFILND
-513 KKELMHDNQLVKLAD
+513 KKELMHDNQLVKLAE
-528 IVNRENV
+528 IANRENI

-549 LRNEKYYVVKLSQ
+549 LRNDDYYVVKLSQ
-562 NNKLL
+562 NDKLF
-567 RIENPQEV
+567 RIENPS
-575 LY
+575 